1 MLLTK
6 VNQKNMR
13 CYTRNFILTVVSILA
28 ILLLCPALHA
38 NTAITVNW
46 SNTDSYA
53 FATTTGTT
61 PMWSNQLVFC
71 LDGNQYYNSYTGH
84 NPGLTD
90 KSGGVLSAAPTNT
103 REEEAAFLVAYSGV
117 LDPNRNA
124 VNLQIEKDI
133 QLAIWYV
140 MTTLPTSKSMT
151 TNALGYVDTA
161 VKYHSSADVK
171 YALIWTPT
179 GFNAIVRGS
188 TPVNGDQ
195 RFISNVVPEPG
206 TMVFLGTGVL
216 LLALSRI
223 RRRR

>member
-1 MLLTK
+1 M
-6 VNQKNMR
+6 
-13 CYTRNFILTVVSILA
+13 
-28 ILLLCPALHA
+28 
-38 NTAITVNW
+38 
-46 SNTDSYA
+46 
-53 FATTTGTT
+53 
-61 PMWSNQLVFC
+61 
-71 LDGNQYYNSYTGH
+71 
-84 NPGLTD
+84 
-90 KSGGVLSAAPTNT
+90 
-103 REEEAAFLVAYSGV
+103 EEEAAFLVAYSGV